1 MYCHKCG
8 NELNGDSHFCRYC
21 GAATEQ
27 LNDTQEEQEFLDTTH
42 RLLRWERKAWNI
54 LGTYLFIGGIV
65 IVALCSILGFMDLV
79 LAVEGDNTGAGTIA
93 LSAIYGLIGILYIGW
108 GALHKIAAGKIN
120 QYLDNLYNDFKPTED
135 RCGSI
140 GMIVFAYF
148 FNSIALVFFI
158 INFVRMKTNKSIIQ
172 RILSRQASSLSCNNE
187 TR

>member
-1 MYCHKCG
+1 MYCSNCNSQIPDNSRFCPFCG
-8 NELNGDSHFCRYC
+8 VAPDPQGDLR
-21 GAATEQ
+21 
-27 LNDTQEEQEFLDTTH
+27 EEQEFLDTTH
-42 RLLRWERKAWNI
+42 RLLRWERRAWNI
-54 LGTYLFIGGIV
+54 LGTYLFIGGIM
-65 IVALCSILGFMDLV
+65 IVALCSILGFMGLI
-79 LAVEGDNTGAGTIA
+79 LAVEGDNTGADTIA
-93 LSAIYGLIGILYIGW
+93 LSAIYGLAGILYIGW

-120 QYLDNLYNDFKPTED
+120 QYIDNLYNDFKPTED

-172 RILSRQASSLSCNNE
+172 RILSRQASFLSSNNE